1 MAKALAIKDFP
12 EYYITDNGCVYSRC
26 LSHNPNG
33 RIKKLRQYLR
43 NNYLAVRLYNNK
55 KCYNKP
61 VHRLVAEAFIPN
73 PDNKPQVNHKNGIK
87 TDNRVENLEW
97 ATRSEN
103 MLHAYRV
110 LNTKAN
116 TPWKNKFGKNNCH
129 SKLIIQTK
137 NGKIIAKFYGASEAE
152 RITGVL
158 RTAILNCCHGWS
170 KTAGGYQWKQK
181 EI

>member
-12 EYYITDNGCVYSRC
+12 EYYI
-26 LSHNPNG
+26 
-33 RIKKLRQYLR
+33 
-43 NNYLAVRLYNNK
+43 
-55 KCYNKP
+55 
-61 VHRLVAEAFIPN
+61 
-73 PDNKPQVNHKNGIK
+73 
-87 TDNRVENLEW
+87 
-97 ATRSEN
+97 
-103 MLHAYRV
+103 
-110 LNTKAN
+110 
-116 TPWKNKFGKNNCH
+116 
-129 SKLIIQTK
+129 K